1 MLANICTMP
10 IGGADHAK
18 SRRAIADRTVDL
30 LALVQVGEEVVAVA
44 LKIVADEFG
53 VVAVSDKADA
63 LGQKRVFDL
72 NLLQADRSLLA
83 RDFGEAGD
91 LIDQFALGHAP
102 HGEGEFGAER

>member
-1 MLANICTMP
+1 
-10 IGGADHAK
+10 
-18 SRRAIADRTVDL
+18 
-30 LALVQVGEEVVAVA
+30 VGEEVVTVA

-53 VVAVSDKADA
+53 VVAVGDEADA

-72 NLLQADRSLLA
+72 DLLQADRSLLA

-102 HGEGEFGAER
+102 HGEGEFGAERQPVEH